1 MSKALQ
7 VSSVSAPGFLGLNT
21 QDPSLEISNGFAG
34 IALNCVIDKFG
45 RVGAR
50 QGYQKVNTSSG
61 TLGAN
66 EVTVIHELIQT
77 DGTLTVLFFGNGKL
91 FKLGLSTAGAV
102 AEYNIA
108 QYGNNWTPAPPY
120 TEYPLHSEYTSG
132 ASSLGT
138 ITELTYALPPPAE
151 APVFNAGNWQA
162 ASLNGIAYFFQINN
176 DPIIYDPAVSTTTY
190 RRVTEKSGYAGT
202 VPSANVAISA
212 YGRIWAANTTT
223 NNTTVYFSD
232 LLAGHVWSTGT
243 AGSLDVSRVWSNG
256 ADEIMGLAAHNGF
269 LFIFGRRQI
278 LVYANATTPST
289 MTLSDTISSVGCIA
303 RDTIQN
309 TGKDVV
315 FLSGSGLRSVL
326 RTVQEKS
333 APLGDLSKN
342 IRNDFLGI
350 VASESDTQLRSVYS
364 EQYGFYLLTCPT
376 ANKVFCF
383 DTKTTLE
390 DGSYR
395 VTIWDNITPQS
406 FCSRRNGD
414 LLLGKT
420 GFVAK
425 YTGYQDDTSSYRME
439 YYTNNADLGNDG
451 QTSIIKKIK
460 ILVVGGSNQAIS
472 IFWGYDFS
480 SSYQSQTISIPTQT
494 VSEYGI
500 GEYNIA
506 EYATGIILE
515 ELTAYGSGSGKVVQT
530 GFEININGS
539 PISFQKI
546 EIQTKTGKL
555 A

>member
-7 VSSVSAPGFLGLNT
+7 VSSVSAPAFLGLNT

-34 IALNCVIDKFG
+34 IANNCVIDKFG
-45 RVGAR
+45 RLGAR
-50 QGYQKVNTSSG
+50 QGYQNINTSNA

-66 EVTVIHELIQT
+66 DVTVIHELIQT

-108 QYGNNWTPAPPY
+108 EYGSNGS
-120 TEYPLHSEYTSG
+120 PLAEYTQG
-132 ASSLGT
+132 ASALGT
-138 ITELTYALPPPAE
+138 ISELTYGGGGT

-162 ASLNGIAYFFQINN
+162 ASLNGVVYFFQLNN

-190 RRVTEKSGYAGT
+190 RRVTEKTGYVGT

-232 LLAGHVWSTGT
+232 LLSGHVWSTGT
-243 AGSLDVSRVWSNG
+243 SGSLDVSRVWSNG
-256 ADEIMGLAAHNGF
+256 ADEVIGLAAHNGF

-278 LVYANATTPST
+278 LIYANATTPST

-342 IRNDFLGI
+342 IRNDFLAT
-350 VASESDTQLRSVYS
+350 VASESDTQLRAVYS
-364 EQYGFYLLTCPT
+364 EQNGFYLLTCPT
-376 ANKVFCF
+376 AGKVFCF
-383 DTKTTLE
+383 DTKVTLE

-395 VTIWDNITPQS
+395 VTIWDSITPKS

-414 LLLGKT
+414 LLIGQA
-420 GFVAK
+420 GFVTK
-425 YTGYQDDTSSYRME
+425 YTGYQDNNSAYRMQ

-480 SSYQSQTISIPTQT
+480 SSYQSQTVSIPTQA

>member
-1 MSKALQ
+1 MSEQLT
-7 VSSVSAPGFLGLNT
+7 SNSISAPGFLGLNT
-21 QDPSLEISNGFAG
+21 QDPSLEISSGFAG
-34 IALNCVIDKFG
+34 IANNCVIDKFG
-45 RVGAR
+45 RIGAR
-50 QGYQKVNTSSG
+50 QGYQKINTSSG

-66 EVTVIHELIQT
+66 QITVIHELIQV

-91 FKLGLSTAGAV
+91 FKLGLSTSGAI
-102 AEYNIA
+102 AEYNVA
-108 QYGNNWTPAPPY
+108 QYGSNASPIA
-120 TEYPLHSEYTSG
+120 EYTQG
-132 ASSLGT
+132 VAGLGT
-138 ITELTYALPPPAE
+138 ILELTYGGGGT
-151 APVFNAGNWQA
+151 APTFNSGNWQA
-162 ASLNGIAYFFQINN
+162 VSLNGIVYFFQKDN

-190 RRVTEKSGYAGT
+190 RRVSEKTGYAAT
-202 VPSANVAISA
+202 VPKANVAISA

-243 AGSLDVSRVWSNG
+243 SGSLDVSRVWPNG
-256 ADEIMGLAAHNGF
+256 ADEVTGLAAHNGF

-278 LVYANATTPST
+278 LVYSGATTPST

-303 RDTIQN
+303 RDSIQN

-342 IRNDFLGI
+342 IRNDFLAT
-350 VASESDTQLRSVYS
+350 VASESENQLRSVYS
-364 EQYGFYLLTCPT
+364 EQNGFYLLTCPT
-376 ANKVFCF
+376 AGKVFCF
-383 DTKTTLE
+383 DTKATLE

-395 VTIWDNITPQS
+395 VTIWDSIAPQS

-414 LLLGKT
+414 LLIGKT
-420 GFVAK
+420 GYVTK
-425 YTGYQDDTSSYRME
+425 YTGYQDDTSAYRMQ

-460 ILVVGGSNQAIS
+460 VLVVGGSNQAIS

-480 SSYQSQTISIPTQT
+480 SSYRSQTVSIPTQS

-506 EYATGIILE
+506 QYATGIVLK
-515 ELTAYGSGSGKVVQT
+515 ELTAYGSGSGKIVQT

-546 EIQTKTGKL
+546 EIQTKIGKL

>member
-34 IALNCVIDKFG
+34 VALNCVIDKFG

-50 QGYQKVNTSSG
+50 QGYENVNTSTG

-66 EVTVIHELIQT
+66 VVTVIHELIQI
-77 DGTLTVLFFGNGKL
+77 DGTLTVLLFGNGKL

-108 QYGNNWTPAPPY
+108 EYGSNGV
-120 TEYPLHSEYTSG
+120 PLAEYTQG
-132 ASSLGT
+132 VAGLGT
-138 ITELTYALPPPAE
+138 ILELTYGGPAI
-151 APVFNAGNWQA
+151 APVFTAGNWQA
-162 ASLNGIAYFFQINN
+162 ASLNGIVYFFQTGN
-176 DPIIYDPAVSTTTY
+176 DPIIYDPAVSTTTF
-190 RRVTEKSGYAGT
+190 RRVTEKSGYLGT

-223 NNTTVYFSD
+223 NNTTVSFSD
-232 LLAGHVWSTGT
+232 LLSGFVWSTGT
-243 AGSLDVSRVWSNG
+243 SGTLDVSRVWSNG
-256 ADEIMGLAAHNGF
+256 ADEITGLAAHNGF

-289 MTLSDTISSVGCIA
+289 MALSDTISSVGCIA
-303 RDTIQN
+303 RDSIQN

-342 IRNDFLGI
+342 IRNDFLAT
-350 VASESDTQLRSVYS
+350 VASESASELRSVYS
-364 EQYGFYLLTCPT
+364 EQNGFYLLTCPT
-376 ANKVFCF
+376 SDKVFCF

-395 VTIWDNITPQS
+395 VTTWDNIAPQS
-406 FCSRRNGD
+406 FCARRNGD
-414 LLLGKT
+414 LLIGQT
-420 GFVAK
+420 GHVTK
-425 YTGYQDDTSSYRME
+425 YTGYQDDGSAYRME

-460 ILVVGGSNQAIS
+460 VLVVGGSNQAIS
-472 IFWGYDFS
+472 VFWGYDFS
-480 SSYQSQTISIPTQT
+480 SSYQSQTISIPIQA

-506 EYATGIILE
+506 EFATGITLQ

-530 GFEININGS
+530 GFEINVNGL

>member
-1 MSKALQ
+1 MSKQLT
-7 VSSVSAPGFLGLNT
+7 VNSVSAPGFLGLNT

-50 QGYQKVNTSSG
+50 QGYQNVNTSSG
-61 TLGAN
+61 ALGSN
-66 EVTVIHELIQT
+66 DVTVIHELIEA

-91 FKLGLSTAGAV
+91 FKLGLATAGAV

-108 QYGNNWTPAPPY
+108 EYGSNGS
-120 TEYPLHSEYTSG
+120 PLAEYTSG
-132 ASSLGT
+132 LAGLGT
-138 ITELTYALPPPAE
+138 VVELTYGGGGT

-162 ASLNGIAYFFQINN
+162 ASLNGIVYFFQINN
-176 DPIIYDPAVSTTTY
+176 DPIIYDPAVSTSTF
-190 RRVTEKSGYAGT
+190 RRVTEKSGYVGT
-202 VPSANVAISA
+202 VPNANVAISA
-212 YGRIWAANTTT
+212 YGRIWAANTIT
-223 NNTTVYFSD
+223 NNTTVSFSD
-232 LLAGHVWSTGT
+232 LLSGHIWSTGT

-256 ADEIMGLAAHNGF
+256 ADEITGLAAHNGF

-289 MTLSDTISSVGCIA
+289 MTLADTISSVGCIA

-342 IRNDFLGI
+342 IRNDFLAI
-350 VASESDTQLRSVYS
+350 TASESDTQLRSVYS
-364 EQYGFYLLTCPT
+364 EQNGFYLLACPSSK
-376 ANKVFCF
+376 KVFCF
-383 DTKTTLE
+383 DTKTVLE

-395 VTIWDNITPQS
+395 VTIWDSIDPKS
-406 FCSRRNGD
+406 FCARRNGD
-414 LLLGKT
+414 LLIGKT
-420 GFVAK
+420 GFVTK
-425 YTGYQDDTSSYRME
+425 YTGYQDNASSYRME
-439 YYTNNADLGNDG
+439 YYTNNADLGKDG
-451 QTSIIKKIK
+451 LTSIIKKVK
-460 ILVVGGSNQAIS
+460 VLVVGGSNQAVS

-480 SSYQSQTISIPTQT
+480 SSYQSQTVSIPTQS
-494 VSEYGI
+494 VSEYGVA
-500 GEYNIA
+500 EYNIA
-506 EYATGIILE
+506 QYAAGISLE
-515 ELTAYGSGSGKVVQT
+515 ELTAYGNGTGKIVQT
-530 GFEININGS
+530 GFEVDINGF

>member
-1 MSKALQ
+1 MSKQLT
-7 VSSVSAPGFLGLNT
+7 VNSVSAPGFLGLNT

-50 QGYQKVNTSSG
+50 QGYQNVNTSSG
-61 TLGAN
+61 TLGSN
-66 EVTVIHELIQT
+66 DVTVIHELIET
-77 DGTLTVLFFGNGKL
+77 NGTLTVLFFGNGKL
-91 FKLGLSTAGAV
+91 FKLGLSTAGAI

-108 QYGNNWTPAPPY
+108 EYGSNGV
-120 TEYPLHSEYTSG
+120 PLAEYTSG
-132 ASSLGT
+132 IAGLGT
-138 ITELTYALPPPAE
+138 VLELTYGGPGT

-162 ASLNGIAYFFQINN
+162 ASLNGIVYFFQINN
-176 DPIIYDPAVSTTTY
+176 DPIIYDPAVSTTTF
-190 RRVTEKSGYAGT
+190 RRVTEKSGYVST
-202 VPSANVAISA
+202 VPNANVAISA
-212 YGRIWAANTTT
+212 YGRIWAANTIT
-223 NNTTVYFSD
+223 NNTTVSFSD
-232 LLAGHVWSTGT
+232 LLSGHVWSTGT

-256 ADEIMGLAAHNGF
+256 ADEITGLAAHNGF

-289 MTLSDTISSVGCIA
+289 MTLADTISSVGCIA

-342 IRNDFLGI
+342 IRNDFLATI
-350 VASESDTQLRSVYS
+350 ASESDTQLRSVYS
-364 EQYGFYLLTCPT
+364 EQNGFYLLACPSSE
-376 ANKVFCF
+376 KVFCF
-383 DTKTTLE
+383 DTKTVLE

-395 VTIWDNITPQS
+395 VTIWDSIEPKS
-406 FCSRRNGD
+406 FCARRNGD
-414 LLLGKT
+414 LLIGKT
-420 GFVAK
+420 GFVTK
-425 YTGYQDDTSSYRME
+425 YTGYQDNASAYRME
-439 YYTNNADLGNDG
+439 YYTNNADLGKDG
-451 QTSIIKKIK
+451 LTSIIKKVK
-460 ILVVGGSNQAIS
+460 VLVVGGSNQAVS

-480 SSYQSQTISIPTQT
+480 SSYQSQTVSIPTQS

-506 EYATGIILE
+506 QYAAGISLE
-515 ELTAYGSGSGKVVQT
+515 ELTAYGNGTGKIVQT
-530 GFEININGS
+530 GFEVDINGF

>member
-34 IALNCVIDKFG
+34 VALNCVIDKFG
-45 RVGAR
+45 RVGSR
-50 QGYQKVNTSSG
+50 QGYENVNTSSG

-102 AEYNIA
+102 AEFNIA
-108 QYGNNWTPAPPY
+108 EYGSNGV
-120 TEYPLHSEYTSG
+120 PLAEYTQG

-138 ITELTYALPPPAE
+138 ITELTYGGGGN
-151 APVFNAGNWQA
+151 APLFNAGNWQA

-190 RRVTEKSGYAGT
+190 RRVTEKSVYVAT
-202 VPSANVAISA
+202 VPNANVAISA

-223 NNTTVYFSD
+223 NNTTVSFSN
-232 LLAGHVWSTGT
+232 LLSGFVWSTGT
-243 AGSLDVSRVWSNG
+243 AGSLNVSNVWPNG
-256 ADEIMGLAAHNGF
+256 SDEIMGLAAHNGF

-278 LVYANATTPST
+278 LIYSGATTPST

-342 IRNDFLGI
+342 IRNDFLNI
-350 VASESDTQLRSVYS
+350 IASESASELRSVYS
-364 EQYGFYLLTCPT
+364 EQNGFYLLSCPSSD
-376 ANKVFCF
+376 KVFCF

-395 VTIWDNITPQS
+395 VTTWDSIAPQS
-406 FCSRRNGD
+406 FYARRNGD
-414 LLLGKT
+414 LLIGQT
-420 GFVAK
+420 GFVTK
-425 YTGYQDDTSSYRME
+425 YTGYQDGGSEYRME

-460 ILVVGGSNQAIS
+460 VLVVGGSNQAIS

-480 SSYQSQTISIPTQT
+480 SSYQSQTVSIPTQA

>member
-1 MSKALQ
+1 MSKQLI
-7 VSSVSAPGFLGLNT
+7 VNSVSAPGFLGLNT

-50 QGYQKVNTSSG
+50 QGYQNINTSSG
-61 TLGAN
+61 DLGAN
-66 EVTVIHELIQT
+66 EITVIHELIEI

-91 FKLGLSTAGAV
+91 FKLGLATAGAV

-108 QYGNNWTPAPPY
+108 EYGSNGSPVA
-120 TEYPLHSEYTSG
+120 EYTSG
-132 ASSLGT
+132 VAALGT
-138 ITELTYALPPPAE
+138 VVELTYGGGGT

-162 ASLNGIAYFFQINN
+162 ASLNGIVYFFQINN
-176 DPIIYDPAVSTTTY
+176 DPIIYDPAVSTSTY
-190 RRVTEKSGYAGT
+190 RRVSEKSGYVGT
-202 VPSANVAISA
+202 VPNANVAISA
-212 YGRIWAANTTT
+212 YGRIWAANTIT
-223 NNTTVYFSD
+223 NNTTVSFSD
-232 LLAGHVWSTGT
+232 LLSGHVWSTGT

-289 MTLSDTISSVGCIA
+289 MTLADTISSVGCIA

-342 IRNDFLGI
+342 IRNDFLATI
-350 VASESDTQLRSVYS
+350 ASESDTQLRSVYS
-364 EQYGFYLLTCPT
+364 EQNGFYLLTCPSSE
-376 ANKVFCF
+376 KVFCF

-395 VTIWDNITPQS
+395 VTTWDSIAPQS
-406 FCSRRNGD
+406 FCARRNGD
-414 LLLGKT
+414 LLIGQT
-420 GFVAK
+420 GFVTK
-425 YTGYQDDTSSYRME
+425 YTGYQDNTSSYRME
-439 YYTNNADLGNDG
+439 YYTTNADLGKDG
-451 QTSIIKKIK
+451 LTSIIKKVK
-460 ILVVGGSNQAIS
+460 VLVVGGSNQAVS

-480 SSYQSQTISIPTQT
+480 SSYQSQTVSIPTQA

-506 EYATGIILE
+506 EYAAGITLQ
-515 ELTAYGSGSGKVVQT
+515 ELTAYGSGTGKIVQT
-530 GFEININGS
+530 GFEVDINGF

>member
-7 VSSVSAPGFLGLNT
+7 VSSVSAPAFLGLNT

-34 IALNCVIDKFG
+34 IANNCIIDKFG
-45 RVGAR
+45 RLGSR

-66 EVTVIHELIQT
+66 VVTVIHELIQT

-91 FKLGLSTAGAV
+91 FKLGLSTAGAI

-108 QYGNNWTPAPPY
+108 QYGSNATPLA
-120 TEYPLHSEYTSG
+120 EYTQG
-132 ASSLGT
+132 VAGLGT
-138 ITELTYALPPPAE
+138 ILELTYGGGGT

-162 ASLNGIAYFFQINN
+162 ASLNNIVYFFQINN
-176 DPIIYDPAVSTTTY
+176 DPIIYDPAVSITTY
-190 RRVTEKSGYAGT
+190 RRVSEKSGYVGT
-202 VPSANVAISA
+202 VSKANVAISA
-212 YGRIWAANTTT
+212 YGRIWAANTIT

-232 LLAGHVWSTGT
+232 LLSGYIWSTGT
-243 AGSLDVSRVWSNG
+243 AGSLDVSGVWPNG
-256 ADEIMGLAAHNGF
+256 ADEVMGLAAHNGF

-278 LVYANATTPST
+278 LIYSGATTPST

-342 IRNDFLGI
+342 IRNDFLAT
-350 VASESDTQLRSVYS
+350 VASESDTQLRAVYS
-364 EQYGFYLLTCPT
+364 EKNGFYLLTCPT
-376 ANKVFCF
+376 AGKVFCF

-395 VTIWDNITPQS
+395 VTIWDSIAPQS

-414 LLLGKT
+414 LLIGKT
-420 GFVAK
+420 GYVTK
-425 YTGYQDDTSSYRME
+425 YTGYQDDTSAYRMQ

-460 ILVVGGSNQAIS
+460 VLVVGGSNQAVS
-472 IFWGYDFS
+472 VFWGYDFS
-480 SSYQSQTISIPTQT
+480 SSYQSQTVSIPTQA

-500 GEYNIA
+500 AEYNIA

-515 ELTAYGSGSGKVVQT
+515 ELTAYGSGSGKIVQT

-546 EIQTKTGKL
+546 EIQTKLGKL

>member
-1 MSKALQ
+1 MSKALK
-7 VSSVSAPGFLGLNT
+7 VSSVSAPAFLGLNT
-21 QDPSLEISNGFAG
+21 QDPSLEISSGFAG
-34 IALNCVIDKFG
+34 IANNCVIDKFG
-45 RVGAR
+45 RLGAR
-50 QGYQKVNTSSG
+50 QGYQNVNTSSG

-66 EVTVIHELIQT
+66 QVTVIHELIQT
-77 DGTLTVLFFGNGKL
+77 DGTLTVLLFGNGRL
-91 FKLGLSTAGAV
+91 FKLGLSTAGSV

-108 QYGNNWTPAPPY
+108 QYGSNGV
-120 TEYPLHSEYTSG
+120 PLAEYTLG
-132 ASSLGT
+132 LAGLGT
-138 ITELTYALPPPAE
+138 IAELTYGGGGT

-162 ASLNGIAYFFQINN
+162 ASLNGIVYFFQINN
-176 DPIIYDPAVSTTTY
+176 DPIIYDPAVSTSTY
-190 RRVTEKSGYAGT
+190 RRVTEKSGYVGT
-202 VPSANVAISA
+202 VPAANVAISA

-223 NNTTVYFSD
+223 NNTTVSFSD
-232 LLAGHVWSTGT
+232 LLSDFVWSTGT
-243 AGSLDVSRVWSNG
+243 AGTLDVSRVWSNG

-289 MTLSDTISSVGCIA
+289 MTLYDTISSVGCIA

-333 APLGDLSKN
+333 APLNDLSKN
-342 IRNDFLGI
+342 IRNDFLAT
-350 VASESDTQLRSVYS
+350 VASESATELRSVYS
-364 EQYGFYLLTCPT
+364 EQNGFYLLTCPT
-376 ANKVFCF
+376 AKKVFCF

-395 VTIWDNITPQS
+395 VTTWDSIAPQS

-414 LLLGKT
+414 LLIGKS
-420 GFVAK
+420 GFVSK
-425 YTGYQDDTSSYRME
+425 YTGYQDNGSAYRMQ

-460 ILVVGGSNQAIS
+460 VLVVGGSNQAVS
-472 IFWGYDFS
+472 VFWGYDFS
-480 SSYQSQTISIPTQT
+480 SSYQSQTISIPTQS

-506 EYATGIILE
+506 QYATGVILE

-530 GFEININGS
+530 GFEININGA

>member
-34 IALNCVIDKFG
+34 VALNCVIDKFG

-50 QGYQKVNTSSG
+50 QGYENINTSSG

-66 EVTVIHELIQT
+66 EVTVIHELIQE

-91 FKLGLSTAGAV
+91 FKLGLTTGGGAV

-108 QYGNNWTPAPPY
+108 EYGSNGS
-120 TEYPLHSEYTSG
+120 PLAEYTSG
-132 ASSLGT
+132 PAGLGT
-138 ITELTYALPPPAE
+138 IVELTYGGGGT

-162 ASLNGIAYFFQINN
+162 ASLNGVVYFFQINN

-190 RRVTEKSGYAGT
+190 RRVTEKTGYAAT
-202 VPSANVAISA
+202 VPNANVVISA
-212 YGRIWAANTTT
+212 YGRLWAANTIT
-223 NNTTVYFSD
+223 NNTTVYFSS
-232 LLAGHVWSTGT
+232 LLSGHIWSTGT
-243 AGSLDVSRVWSNG
+243 AGSLNVAGVWPNG
-256 ADEIMGLAAHNGF
+256 ADEVKGLAAHNGF

-278 LVYANATTPST
+278 LIYSGATTPST

-303 RDTIQN
+303 RDSIQN

-333 APLGDLSKN
+333 APIGDLSKN
-342 IRNDFLGI
+342 IRNDFLLT
-350 VASESDTQLRSVYS
+350 VASESDTQLRAIYS
-364 EQYGFYLLTCPT
+364 EQNGFYLLTCPSSE
-376 ANKVFCF
+376 KVFCF
-383 DTKTTLE
+383 DTKVTLE

-395 VTIWDNITPQS
+395 VTTWDSIAPQS
-406 FCSRRNGD
+406 FCARRNGD
-414 LLLGKT
+414 LLIGQN
-420 GFVAK
+420 GFVTK
-425 YTGYQDDTSSYRME
+425 YTGYQDGGAAYRME

-460 ILVVGGSNQAIS
+460 VLVVGGSNQAVS
-472 IFWGYDFS
+472 VFWGYDFS
-480 SSYQSQTISIPTQT
+480 SNYQSQTISIPTQA

-500 GEYNIA
+500 AEYNIA

-530 GFEININGS
+530 GFEINVNGS

>member
-1 MSKALQ
+1 MSKQLT
-7 VSSVSAPGFLGLNT
+7 VYSVSAPGFLGLNT

-50 QGYQKVNTSSG
+50 QGYQNVNTSSG
-61 TLGAN
+61 TLGSN
-66 EVTVIHELIQT
+66 DVTVIHELIET
-77 DGTLTVLFFGNGKL
+77 NGTLTVLFFGNGKL
-91 FKLGLSTAGAV
+91 FKLGLSTAGAI

-108 QYGNNWTPAPPY
+108 EYGSNGV
-120 TEYPLHSEYTSG
+120 PLAEYTSG
-132 ASSLGT
+132 IAGLGT
-138 ITELTYALPPPAE
+138 VLELTYGGPGT

-162 ASLNGIAYFFQINN
+162 ASLNGIVYFFQINN
-176 DPIIYDPAVSTTTY
+176 DPIIYDPAVSTTTF
-190 RRVTEKSGYAGT
+190 RRVTEKSGYVST
-202 VPSANVAISA
+202 VPNANVAISA
-212 YGRIWAANTTT
+212 YGRIWAANTIT
-223 NNTTVYFSD
+223 NNTTVSFSD
-232 LLAGHVWSTGT
+232 LLSGHIWSTGT

-289 MTLSDTISSVGCIA
+289 MTLADTISSVGCVA

-342 IRNDFLGI
+342 IRNDFLATI
-350 VASESDTQLRSVYS
+350 ASESDTQLRSVYS
-364 EQYGFYLLTCPT
+364 EQNGFYLLACPSSK
-376 ANKVFCF
+376 KVFCF
-383 DTKTTLE
+383 DTKTVLE

-395 VTIWDNITPQS
+395 VTIWDSIEPKS
-406 FCSRRNGD
+406 FCARRNGD
-414 LLLGKT
+414 LLIGKT
-420 GFVAK
+420 GFVTK
-425 YTGYQDDTSSYRME
+425 YTGYQDNASAYRME
-439 YYTNNADLGNDG
+439 YYTNNADLGKDG
-451 QTSIIKKIK
+451 LTSIIKKVK
-460 ILVVGGSNQAIS
+460 VLVVGGSNQAVS

-480 SSYQSQTISIPTQT
+480 SSYQSQTVSIPTQS

-500 GEYNIA
+500 AEYNIA
-506 EYATGIILE
+506 QYAAGISLE
-515 ELTAYGSGSGKVVQT
+515 ELTAYGNGTGKIVQT
-530 GFEININGS
+530 GFEVDINGF

>member
-1 MSKALQ
+1 MSKQLT
-7 VSSVSAPGFLGLNT
+7 VNSVSAPGFLGLNT

-50 QGYQKVNTSSG
+50 QGYQNVNTSSG
-61 TLGAN
+61 TLGSN
-66 EVTVIHELIQT
+66 DVTVIHELIET
-77 DGTLTVLFFGNGKL
+77 NGTLTVLFFGNGKL
-91 FKLGLSTAGAV
+91 FKLGLSTAGAI

-108 QYGNNWTPAPPY
+108 EYGSNGV
-120 TEYPLHSEYTSG
+120 PLAEYTSG
-132 ASSLGT
+132 IAGLGT
-138 ITELTYALPPPAE
+138 VLELTYGGPGT

-162 ASLNGIAYFFQINN
+162 ASLNGIVYFFQINN
-176 DPIIYDPAVSTTTY
+176 DPIIYDPAVSTTTF
-190 RRVTEKSGYAGT
+190 RRVTEKSGYVST
-202 VPSANVAISA
+202 VPNANVAISA
-212 YGRIWAANTTT
+212 YGRIWAANTIT
-223 NNTTVYFSD
+223 NNTTVSFSD
-232 LLAGHVWSTGT
+232 LLSGHIWSTGT

-289 MTLSDTISSVGCIA
+289 MTLADTISSVGCVA

-342 IRNDFLGI
+342 IRNDFLATI
-350 VASESDTQLRSVYS
+350 ASESDTQLRSVYS
-364 EQYGFYLLTCPT
+364 EQNGFYLLACPSSK
-376 ANKVFCF
+376 KVFCF
-383 DTKTTLE
+383 DTKTVLE

-395 VTIWDNITPQS
+395 VTIWDSIEPKS
-406 FCSRRNGD
+406 FCARRNGD
-414 LLLGKT
+414 LLIGKT
-420 GFVAK
+420 GFVTK
-425 YTGYQDDTSSYRME
+425 YTGYQDNASAYRME
-439 YYTNNADLGNDG
+439 YYTNNADLGKDG
-451 QTSIIKKIK
+451 LTSIIKKVK
-460 ILVVGGSNQAIS
+460 VLVVGGSNQAVS

-480 SSYQSQTISIPTQT
+480 SSYQSQTVSIPTQS

-500 GEYNIA
+500 AEYNIA
-506 EYATGIILE
+506 QYAAGISLE
-515 ELTAYGSGSGKVVQT
+515 ELTAYGNGTGKIVQT
-530 GFEININGS
+530 GFEVDINGF

>member
-1 MSKALQ
+1 
-7 VSSVSAPGFLGLNT
+7 
-21 QDPSLEISNGFAG
+21 
-34 IALNCVIDKFG
+34 
-45 RVGAR
+45 
-50 QGYQKVNTSSG
+50 
-61 TLGAN
+61 
-66 EVTVIHELIQT
+66 
-77 DGTLTVLFFGNGKL
+77 VLFFGNGKL
-91 FKLGLSTAGAV
+91 FKLGLATAGAV

-108 QYGNNWTPAPPY
+108 EYGSNAV
-120 TEYPLHSEYTSG
+120 PLAEYTSG
-132 ASSLGT
+132 LAGLGT
-138 ITELTYALPPPAE
+138 VDELTYGGGGV

-162 ASLNGIAYFFQINN
+162 ASLNNVVYFFQLDN
-176 DPIIYDPAVSTTTY
+176 DPIIYDPAVSTTTF
-190 RRVTEKSGYAGT
+190 RRVSEKTGYVGT
-202 VPSANVAISA
+202 VPNANVAISA

-223 NNTTVYFSD
+223 NNTTVSFSD
-232 LLAGHVWSTGT
+232 LLSGHVWSTGT

-256 ADEIMGLAAHNGF
+256 ADEITGLAAHNGF

-278 LVYANATTPST
+278 LVYANATTPAT
-289 MTLSDTISSVGCIA
+289 MALADTISSVGCIA

-342 IRNDFLGI
+342 IRNDFLATI
-350 VASESDTQLRSVYS
+350 ASESTTQLKSVYS
-364 EQYGFYLLTCPT
+364 EQNGFYLLTCPSSG
-376 ANKVFCF
+376 KVFCF

-395 VTIWDNITPQS
+395 VTIWDGIEPQS
-406 FCSRRNGD
+406 FCARRNGD
-414 LLLGKT
+414 LLIGKT

-425 YTGYQDDTSSYRME
+425 YTGYQDDGSTYRME

-451 QTSIIKKIK
+451 MTSIIKKIK
-460 ILVVGGSNQAIS
+460 VLVVGGSNQAIS
-472 IFWGYDFS
+472 VFWGYDFS
-480 SSYQSQTISIPTQT
+480 ASYQSQTVLIPAQT

-506 EYATGIILE
+506 EYAAGISLQ
-515 ELTAYGSGSGKVVQT
+515 ELTAYGNGAGKIIQT
-530 GFEININGS
+530 GFEIDINGF

>member
-7 VSSVSAPGFLGLNT
+7 VSSVSAPAFLGLNT

-34 IALNCVIDKFG
+34 IANNCVIDKFG
-45 RVGAR
+45 RLGAR
-50 QGYQKVNTSSG
+50 QGYQNINTSSG

-66 EVTVIHELIQT
+66 DVTVIHELIQT

-91 FKLGLSTAGAV
+91 FKLGLTTAGAV

-108 QYGNNWTPAPPY
+108 EYGSNGV
-120 TEYPLHSEYTSG
+120 PLAEYTQG
-132 ASSLGT
+132 VAGLGS
-138 ITELTYALPPPAE
+138 IVELTYGGGGT
-151 APVFNAGNWQA
+151 APVFKAGNWQA
-162 ASLNGIAYFFQINN
+162 ASLNNVVYFFQINN

-190 RRVTEKSGYAGT
+190 RRVTEKSGYVGT
-202 VPSANVAISA
+202 VPKANVAISA

-223 NNTTVYFSD
+223 NNTTVSFSD
-232 LLAGHVWSTGT
+232 LLSGHVWSTGT
-243 AGSLDVSRVWSNG
+243 SGSLDVSRVWSNG
-256 ADEIMGLAAHNGF
+256 SDEIMGLAAHNGF

-289 MTLSDTISSVGCIA
+289 MALSDTISSVGCIA

-342 IRNDFLGI
+342 IRNDFLGV
-350 VASESDTQLRSVYS
+350 VASESDTQLRAVYS
-364 EQYGFYLLTCPT
+364 EQNGFYLLTCPT
-376 ANKVFCF
+376 AGKVFCF

-395 VTIWDNITPQS
+395 VTIWDSIAPKS

-414 LLLGKT
+414 LLIGQT
-420 GFVAK
+420 GFVTK
-425 YTGYQDDTSSYRME
+425 YTGYQDNTSAYRME

-480 SSYQSQTISIPTQT
+480 SSYQSQTVSIPTQA

-506 EYATGIILE
+506 QYATGIILE

>member
-1 MSKALQ
+1 MSKQLT
-7 VSSVSAPGFLGLNT
+7 VNSVSAPGFLGLNT

-50 QGYQKVNTSSG
+50 QGYQNVNTSSG
-61 TLGAN
+61 TLGSN
-66 EVTVIHELIQT
+66 DVTVIHELIET
-77 DGTLTVLFFGNGKL
+77 NGTLTVLFFGNGKL
-91 FKLGLSTAGAV
+91 FKLGLATAGAV

-108 QYGNNWTPAPPY
+108 EYGSNGS
-120 TEYPLHSEYTSG
+120 PLAEYTSG
-132 ASSLGT
+132 VAGLGT
-138 ITELTYALPPPAE
+138 VLELTYGGGGT
-151 APVFNAGNWQA
+151 APTFNAGNWQA
-162 ASLNGIAYFFQINN
+162 ASLNGIVYFFQINN
-176 DPIIYDPAVSTTTY
+176 DPIIYDPAVSTSTY
-190 RRVTEKSGYAGT
+190 RRVSEKSGYVGT
-202 VPSANVAISA
+202 VPNANVAISA
-212 YGRIWAANTTT
+212 YGRIWAANTIT
-223 NNTTVYFSD
+223 NNTTVSFSD
-232 LLAGHVWSTGT
+232 LLSGHVWSTGT

-289 MTLSDTISSVGCIA
+289 MTLADTISSVGCIA

-342 IRNDFLGI
+342 IRNDFLATI
-350 VASESDTQLRSVYS
+350 ASESDTQLRSVYS
-364 EQYGFYLLTCPT
+364 EQNGFYLLACPSSG
-376 ANKVFCF
+376 KVFCF
-383 DTKTTLE
+383 DTKTVLE

-395 VTIWDNITPQS
+395 VTIWDSIEPKS
-406 FCSRRNGD
+406 FCARRNGD
-414 LLLGKT
+414 LLIGKT
-420 GFVAK
+420 GFVTK
-425 YTGYQDDTSSYRME
+425 YTGYQDNASSYRME
-439 YYTNNADLGNDG
+439 YYTNNADLGKDG
-451 QTSIIKKIK
+451 LTSIIKKVK
-460 ILVVGGSNQAIS
+460 VLVVGGSNQAVS

-480 SSYQSQTISIPTQT
+480 SSYQSQTVSIPTQS

-500 GEYNIA
+500 AEYNIA
-506 EYATGIILE
+506 QYAAGISLE
-515 ELTAYGSGSGKVVQT
+515 ELTAYGNGTGKIVQT
-530 GFEININGS
+530 GFEVDINGF

>member
-7 VSSVSAPGFLGLNT
+7 VSSVSAPAFLGLNT

-34 IALNCVIDKFG
+34 IANNCVIDKFG
-45 RVGAR
+45 RLGAR
-50 QGYQKVNTSSG
+50 QGYQNINTSSG

-66 EVTVIHELIQT
+66 QITVIHELIQT

-91 FKLGLSTAGAV
+91 FKLGLTTAGAV
-102 AEYNIA
+102 AEFNIA
-108 QYGNNWTPAPPY
+108 QYGSNATPLA
-120 TEYPLHSEYTSG
+120 EYTSG
-132 ASSLGT
+132 ASGT
-138 ITELTYALPPPAE
+138 GSVTELTYGGGGT

-162 ASLNGIAYFFQINN
+162 ASLNNVVYFFQINN
-176 DPIIYDPAVSTTTY
+176 DPIIYDPAISTTTY
-190 RRVTEKSGYAGT
+190 RRVTEKSGYVGT
-202 VPSANVAISA
+202 VPKANVAISA

-223 NNTTVYFSD
+223 NNTTVSFSD
-232 LLAGHVWSTGT
+232 LLSGHVWSTGT
-243 AGSLDVSRVWSNG
+243 SGSLDVSRVWSNG
-256 ADEIMGLAAHNGF
+256 ADEITGLAAHNGF

-342 IRNDFLGI
+342 IRNDFLATI
-350 VASESDTQLRSVYS
+350 ASESDTQLRAVYS
-364 EQYGFYLLTCPT
+364 EQNGFYLLTCPSSE
-376 ANKVFCF
+376 KVFCF
-383 DTKTTLE
+383 DTKVTLE

-395 VTIWDNITPQS
+395 VTMWDSIAPQS

-414 LLLGKT
+414 LLIGQT
-420 GFVAK
+420 GFVTK
-425 YTGYQDDTSSYRME
+425 YTGYQDNNSAYRMQ

-480 SSYQSQTISIPTQT
+480 SSYQSQTVSIPTQA

-500 GEYNIA
+500 AEYNIA
-506 EYATGIILE
+506 QYATGIILE

>member
-7 VSSVSAPGFLGLNT
+7 VSSVSAPAFLGLNT
-21 QDPSLEISNGFAG
+21 QDPSLEISSGFAG

-45 RVGAR
+45 RLGAR
-50 QGYQKVNTSSG
+50 QGYQNVNTSSG
-61 TLGAN
+61 TLGSN
-66 EVTVIHELIQT
+66 VVTVIHELIQI
-77 DGTLTVLFFGNGKL
+77 DGTLTVLLFGNGKF
-91 FKLGLSTAGAV
+91 FKLGVSTAGAV

-108 QYGNNWTPAPPY
+108 QYGSNATPLA
-120 TEYPLHSEYTSG
+120 EYTQG
-132 ASSLGT
+132 VAGLGT
-138 ITELTYALPPPAE
+138 VLELTYGGGGT
-151 APVFNAGNWQA
+151 APVFTAGNWQA
-162 ASLNGIAYFFQINN
+162 ASLNGIVYFFQTGN
-176 DPIIYDPAVSTTTY
+176 DPIIYDPAISTSTF
-190 RRVTEKSGYAGT
+190 RRVSEKSGYVGT
-202 VPSANVAISA
+202 VPIANVAISA
-212 YGRIWAANTTT
+212 YGRIWAANTST
-223 NNTTVYFSD
+223 NNTTVSFSD
-232 LLAGHVWSTGT
+232 LLSGHVWSTGT
-243 AGSLDVSRVWSNG
+243 SGTLDVSRVWSNG
-256 ADEIMGLAAHNGF
+256 ADEITGLAAHNGF

-342 IRNDFLGI
+342 IRNDFLAT
-350 VASESDTQLRSVYS
+350 VASESSTELRSVYS
-364 EQYGFYLLTCPT
+364 EQNGFYLLTCPT
-376 ANKVFCF
+376 AEKVFCF

-395 VTIWDNITPQS
+395 VTIWDSIAPQS

-414 LLLGKT
+414 LLIGKI

-425 YTGYQDDTSSYRME
+425 YTGYQDNGSAYRME

-460 ILVVGGSNQAIS
+460 VLVVGGSNQAVS
-472 IFWGYDFS
+472 VFWGYDFS
-480 SSYQSQTISIPTQT
+480 SSYQSQTISIPTQA

-506 EYATGIILE
+506 EYATGIVLN
-515 ELTAYGSGSGKVVQT
+515 ELTAYGSGSGKIVQT

>member
-1 MSKALQ
+1 MSKTLQ
-7 VSSVSAPGFLGLNT
+7 VSSVSAPAFLGLNT

-34 IALNCVIDKFG
+34 IANNCVIDKFG
-45 RVGAR
+45 RLGAR
-50 QGYQKVNTSSG
+50 QGYQNVNTSSG
-61 TLGAN
+61 ALGVN
-66 EVTVIHELIQT
+66 DVTVIHELIQA

-108 QYGNNWTPAPPY
+108 EYGSNGS
-120 TEYPLHSEYTSG
+120 PLAEYTQG
-132 ASSLGT
+132 VAGLGT
-138 ITELTYALPPPAE
+138 VLELTYGGGGT
-151 APVFNAGNWQA
+151 APTFNAGNWQA
-162 ASLNGIAYFFQINN
+162 ASLNGVVYFFQLNN

-190 RRVTEKSGYAGT
+190 RRVTEKTGYAAT
-202 VPSANVAISA
+202 VPKANVAISA

-232 LLAGHVWSTGT
+232 LLSGHVWSTGT
-243 AGSLDVSRVWSNG
+243 AGSLNVAGVWPNG
-256 ADEIMGLAAHNGF
+256 ADEVMGLAAHNGF

-278 LVYANATTPST
+278 LIYANATSPST

-315 FLSGSGLRSVL
+315 FLSSSGLRSVL

-342 IRNDFLGI
+342 IRNDFLGV

-364 EQYGFYLLTCPT
+364 EQNGFYLLTCPT

-383 DTKTTLE
+383 DTKVTLE

-395 VTIWDNITPQS
+395 VTIWDSITPKS

-420 GFVAK
+420 GYVAK
-425 YTGYQDDTSSYRME
+425 YTGYQDGGSTYRMQ

-460 ILVVGGSNQAIS
+460 VLVVGGSNQAVS
-472 IFWGYDFS
+472 VFWGYDFS
-480 SSYQSQTISIPTQT
+480 SSYQSQTISIPTQS

-506 EYATGIILE
+506 QYATGIILE
-515 ELTAYGSGSGKVVQT
+515 ELTAYGNGSGKVVQT